1 VCDPSDLFTWCST
14 VATRRSQGDSVA
26 IERQDHPCAQV
37 LLQRADVSLRAATE
51 GSLKTGVCVRQSIDW
66 MHTEHVSPQFNQFGV
81 ELIGSAGWVADIE
94 MITMASHF
102 LDAIGLGGVVEVLDK
117 SFFRVIACCTSS
129 RSTRSEIARAGR
141 RTETCSSTTC
151 GRCGASSRQTACKG
165 KKNIVFS
172 LIFFLDD
179 CADST
184 RVTPSACSIPS
195 RRRIKHSCPRRPP
208 YTTI

>member
-1 VCDPSDLFTWCST
+1 VTPPICSLGAQPLPLGVVRAILSRSSDKITPVHKYYYSGPMF
-14 VATRRSQGDSVA
+14 RY
-26 IERQDHPCAQV
+26 ERPQKG
-37 LLQRADVSLRAATE
+37 RLRQ
-51 GSLKTGVCVRQSIDW
+51 VCVCLSIVW

>member
-1 VCDPSDLFTWCST
+1 MCDPSDLFTWCST
-14 VATRRSQGDSVA
+14 VATRCSQGDSVA

-117 SFFRVIACCTSS
+117 SFFRVSNSLLHQLKINTLGDRAS
-129 RSTRSEIARAGR
+129 REAYRNVLVDYLRSVRGEL
-141 RTETCSSTTC
+141 S
-151 GRCGASSRQTACKG
+151 
-165 KKNIVFS
+165 
-172 LIFFLDD
+172 
-179 CADST
+179 ADSVQ
-184 RVTPSACSIPS
+184 R
-195 RRRIKHSCPRRPP
+195 
-208 YTTI
+208 